1 MKEIKLCK
9 QCGKEFLPCHKTSVF
24 CSKSCATSF
33 RNLSKMKDG
42 SHNFYNL
49 DRSSLARSK
58 VLNGTHP
65 FLSGNMSEDALKRK
79 AEGIKKARILEA
91 QEHRHAWQDPKN
103 FINNEYSRSLSSI
116 DNRKVSELVLY
127 IGETEF
133 ENTFKIGWT
142 YDLKIREKDSR
153 TTTISNLKE
162 IMRGNPKFIV
172 DVEKMVKEKFFSRSY
187 YDSYKSTE
195 IFPNSIKD
203 KVLDYIN
210 SLNNPQR
217 LSL

>member
-1 MKEIKLCK
+1 M
-9 QCGKEFLPCHKTSVF
+9 
-24 CSKSCATSF
+24 
-33 RNLSKMKDG
+33 
-42 SHNFYNL
+42 
-49 DRSSLARSK
+49 
-58 VLNGTHP
+58 
-65 FLSGNMSEDALKRK
+65 
-79 AEGIKKARILEA
+79 
-91 QEHRHAWQDPKN
+91 
-103 FINNEYSRSLSSI
+103 SSI

-133 ENTFKIGWT
+133 EDTFKIGWT

-162 IMRGNPKFIV
+162 IMRGSPKFIV